1 MPLIMLVVYVKT
13 NAVVVGVLV
22 MRQMMTWYEEEVLR
36 LNRRAI
42 AFVTDRG
49 GRKYECRCGWC
60 TGGET
65 DDELLHGICYDAGTF
80 DDIAC
85 RVFHYEQDVSS
96 LKGYF
101 RIIASFPCQTC
112 ELVFASILGDHGE
125 LVTYDDA
132 LSCMKYLMQDLQS
145 DVHQYMITYRKEID
159 GDVFDDYGMTL
170 YSNDGLG
177 WGEVF

>member
-1 MPLIMLVVYVKT
+1 
-13 NAVVVGVLV
+13 
-22 MRQMMTWYEEEVLR
+22 MTWYEEEVLR
-36 LNRRAI
+36 LNRKAI
-42 AFVTDRG
+42 AFFTERC
-49 GRKYECRCGWC
+49 GRKDECHCGWC

-85 RVFHYEQDVSS
+85 RVFHSEQDVSA
-96 LKGYF
+96 LKGFF
-101 RIIASFPCQTC
+101 RIVASFPCATR

-159 GDVFDDYGMTL
+159 GDVFDDYGLTL

-177 WGEVF
+177 WDEVF